1 MVWLRLLLELF
12 RLLLYDMMK
21 IAEVLHFPTK
31 IREILL
37 PLCETECG
45 LNRLEMFK
53 RPLRFLELDR
63 HILFRPL
70 QLVIPVKVVLC
81 ILRGRE
87 CRIERNP
94 DLFICIV
101 ILKIKMILAAFQ
113 RIPIGMQKLAIYAI
127 FVLPL
132 CAFQLLFLEHQLL

>member
-1 MVWLRLLLELF
+1 MASTSSGAFPSSSVR
-12 RLLLYDMMK
+12 YDEDSRSP
-21 IAEVLHFPTK
+21 AFPDEDP
-31 IREILL
+31 RDPP

-101 ILKIKMILAAFQ
+101 ILTIKMILAAFQ